1 MVSKDFGK
9 LEARRH
15 FTDGR
20 DWAIAGM
27 ATVVATVVPA
37 APTAAA
43 FRNSRRFIAVSSPV
57 VRCFRPLAAGLARA
71 RKLASFAPGDHHL
84 PVIPGLAEGESP
96 EPMTTDGANRTTASG
111 SCGKIGVY
119 GFR

>member
-1 MVSKDFGK
+1 MVSRDFGK

-37 APTAAA
+37 ARTAAA

-84 PVIPGLAEGESP
+84 PSFRGSP
-96 EPMTTDGANRTTASG
+96 KARARNP
-111 SCGKIGVY
+111 
-119 GFR
+119 

>member
-1 MVSKDFGK
+1 
-9 LEARRH
+9 
-15 FTDGR
+15 
-20 DWAIAGM
+20 M

-57 VRCFRPLAAGLARA
+57 VRCFRPLAGGLARA

-84 PVIPGLAEGESP
+84 PVIPGLAEGEAPTRRAARSD
-96 EPMTTDGANRTTASG
+96 ETHDRRRCRMRTTAQRHLEAP
-111 SCGKIGVY
+111 V
-119 GFR
+119 FM